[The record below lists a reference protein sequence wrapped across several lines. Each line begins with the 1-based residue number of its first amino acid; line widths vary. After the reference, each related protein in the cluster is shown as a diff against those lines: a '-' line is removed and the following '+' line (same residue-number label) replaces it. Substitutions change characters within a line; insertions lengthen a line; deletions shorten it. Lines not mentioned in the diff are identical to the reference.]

1 MLGMPSREYYLTET
15 DSEYKAAYLRYMISM
30 AKLFGADETRAVR
43 DMQDVLHFEELL
55 ANVSI
60 TALLVA
66 LFLFTDDISGPDRAM
81 VPGVRRNQFLANVN
95 SHSRSLYAIAR
106 PFVVCL
112 SVCSLSSVCL

>member
-1 MLGMPSREYYLTET
+1 MDQAMLGMPSREYYLTET

-81 VPGVRRNQFLANVN
+81 VPGVRRNQF
-95 SHSRSLYAIAR
+95 SIRGMK
-106 PFVVCL
+106 
-112 SVCSLSSVCL
+112 